1 MNNLITVMKF
11 TMKDMMR
18 KKSFIISTI
27 IILVLIVAA
36 FSIPK
41 IIKLVSEGSSN
52 QKIILVDKDNI
63 FEGNINQIAQ
73 MQLENYEFSFENLS
87 EEEIKNKVKEEDFD
101 SAIIVEKNENA
112 INLRYIVR
120 DSRWTFEVPED
131 IMRAINTMYIGLQI
145 NKLGLTDE
153 QLEMLNPKFEFNI
166 ENADDDKNLNEGNI
180 AIMMG
185 MSLALSMAVI
195 LCAAQVSTSIT
206 TEKTSKIIETLVTST
221 SPKTIVLGKTIG
233 IGLVGL
239 FQILLAIVT
248 AFISAKVFLDEEMIR
263 TFLDVSNITVGLGAI
278 TILYFILGYFTYSL
292 LYALT
297 GSMVS
302 KIENIQSSNT
312 PVSLLCMVGF
322 YLGYFSISMAPTSN
336 VATFAGIFPLS
347 SPFCM
352 PSRIMMGL
360 ASTGEI
366 IASVVL
372 LIAMVLAIAKVA
384 IKIYSS
390 AILNY
395 GSKLSFKDVLKTMK
409 TVKRDGGF

>member
-1 MNNLITVMKF
+1 M
-11 TMKDMMR
+11 
-18 KKSFIISTI
+18 
-27 IILVLIVAA
+27 
-36 FSIPK
+36 
-41 IIKLVSEGSSN
+41 
-52 QKIILVDKDNI
+52 
-63 FEGNINQIAQ
+63 
-73 MQLENYEFSFENLS
+73 
-87 EEEIKNKVKEEDFD
+87 
-101 SAIIVEKNENA
+101 
-112 INLRYIVR
+112 
-120 DSRWTFEVPED
+120 
-131 IMRAINTMYIGLQI
+131 
-145 NKLGLTDE
+145 
-153 QLEMLNPKFEFNI
+153 
-166 ENADDDKNLNEGNI
+166 
-180 AIMMG
+180 
-185 MSLALSMAVI
+185 
-195 LCAAQVSTSIT
+195 
-206 TEKTSKIIETLVTST
+206 TST

-263 TFLDVSNITVGLGAI
+263 NFLDVSNITVGLGAI

-302 KIENIQSSNT
+302 KIEDIQSSNT